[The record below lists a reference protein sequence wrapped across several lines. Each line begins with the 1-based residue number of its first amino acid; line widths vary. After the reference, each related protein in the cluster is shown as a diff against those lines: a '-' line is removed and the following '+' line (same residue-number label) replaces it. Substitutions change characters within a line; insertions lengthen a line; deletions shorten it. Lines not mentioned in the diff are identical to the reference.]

1 MNTTVLAA
9 IDLGPFSERVLRH
22 AAGFA
27 RLMSAPLKV
36 LHVTA
41 DPSPGD
47 HARVLEVCSA
57 RGPYEVD
64 LADEDVVVRSGRVSD
79 EIHRETQRVKASLVV
94 IGSRGHGGLARLF
107 LGSTSEAVL
116 RNAPAPVLLVPPV
129 DLDIVNLTDRARLA
143 CGPVLA
149 AVDLTEDSSRQ
160 LQVAAELSVLA
171 AQPLL
176 LMTVAQKK
184 VDDHLASAILRER
197 AHQLTA
203 AKPHALIVRRGD
215 VAEEIA
221 RCATNE
227 GSGLVVMG
235 LRRRPRGTPGVVASA
250 VLQTKRAFVLAVP
263 ADEVS
268 R

>member
-1 MNTTVLAA
+1 MNTILAA
-9 IDLGPFSERVLRH
+9 IDLGPFSARVLRH

-27 RLMSAPLKV
+27 RLFGARLKV
-36 LHVTA
+36 LYVTP
-41 DPSPGD
+41 DRSPFD
-47 HARVLEVCSA
+47 HARVMEACSE

-64 LADEDVVVRSGRVSD
+64 LADEDVVVRTGRVSD
-79 EIHRETQRVKASLVV
+79 EIHREAMRVKARLVV
-94 IGSRGHGGLARLF
+94 IGSRGQNGLTHLF

-129 DLDIVNLTDRARLA
+129 DLDIVNITDRATLS

-149 AVDLTEDSSRQ
+149 AVDLSEESGRP
-160 LQVAAELSVLA
+160 LQVAAELSLLA
-171 AQPLL
+171 RQPLL

-184 VDDHLASAILRER
+184 VDDQLASAMLRER
-197 AHQLTA
+197 AHALTT

-221 RCATNE
+221 RCATTE

-235 LRRRPRGTPGVVASA
+235 LRQRPRGTPGVVASA
-250 VLQTKRAFVLAVP
+250 VLKTKRAFVLAVP
-263 ADEVS
+263 GEEAS
-268 R
+268 T